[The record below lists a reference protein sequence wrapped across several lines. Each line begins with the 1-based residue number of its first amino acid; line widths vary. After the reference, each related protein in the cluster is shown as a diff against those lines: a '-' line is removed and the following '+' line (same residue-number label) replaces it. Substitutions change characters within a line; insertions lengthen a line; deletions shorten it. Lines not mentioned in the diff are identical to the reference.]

1 MRRQWFARRVA
12 PPEAPVLQRSQRG
25 LTLPPLAASGF
36 DVDRS
41 RRVGLSSG
49 ERREQRLD
57 RMARCETQ
65 AAFDLAAA

>member
-1 MRRQWFARRVA
+1 MRRRWFARRVA

-25 LTLPPLAASGF
+25 LTLPPLAARRL

-41 RRVGLSSG
+41 RRVALAIG

-57 RMARCETQ
+57 RMARRETQ